1 MTKKLLLLLF
11 VGLAML
17 NSPSFAFANEDEEV
31 EITSEEQSEDSGV
44 WHGGEEE
51 SEGSDEEAE

>member
-17 NSPSFAFANEDEEV
+17 NSPSFAFANEDDDA
-31 EITSEEQSEDSGV
+31 EIITEEQTEDTGT
-44 WHGGEEE
+44 WNGGEEE
-51 SEGSDEEAE
+51 SEGSDEETE